1 MEEKKKGIGLI
12 GLIGMVISSC
22 IGSGVFAITG
32 QLAGVASP
40 GAVLIA
46 WLIVGVGFLALAFS
60 LNNLTEKRSDLHGI
74 FSYADAG
81 WGPLAGFIS
90 GWGYWLSAWLGNVAF
105 ATMMMST
112 IGYFYPAF
120 LPGNTIPCIIIASI
134 VMWALTYLVIRGV
147 ESAAFLNAIVMVCKV
162 AAIAVTLIFG
172 IFLFNAGIFT
182 ADFWGNVYDNAVAA
196 GQYGPDAAP
205 LGGVG
210 TQIFNCMIIMM
221 WCFVGIEGASVVSSR
236 AARKTDVGKA
246 TLIGFICLMLIYVGA
261 SVLPYGYMSSTEVAA
276 LDYPALVYVFSSM
289 APGWGGPFIS
299 IAIIISILGSWLSFT
314 ILPAETTSEMADYKL
329 LPASWGKLNSHNAPS
344 MSLLIVGAC
353 TQAFLIV
360 LLFSA
365 DAYDFAFSMCTVA
378 IVITWAFSRLPG
390 QVGRAEQEH
399 GAGRHRFRGR
409 GLPGDRR
416 AVQRLVLPAADLRG
430 LHSRLLHLREGAQGL
445 RQRHHHGREG
455 VHGRRVRPRRAVS
468 RAARHGRHLDL
479 VDKRS
484 KFHGHQDYRC

>member
-120 LPGNTIPCIIIASI
+120 LPGNTIPCIIIAFI

-378 IVITWAFSRLPG
+378 IVITWAFAAAYQAKWGVQNKNMVQAAIGFVAVAFQVIGVLFNGWSFLLLTCVGYIPG
-390 QVGRAEQEH
+390 FFIYVKARKDYGNAITMGEKVCM
-399 GAGRHRFRGR
+399 GVISALGV
-409 GLPGDRR
+409 LS
-416 AVQRLVLPAADLRG
+416 LVLLAM
-430 LHSRLLHLREGAQGL
+430 
-445 RQRHHHGREG
+445 G
-455 VHGRRVRPRRAVS
+455 VIS
-468 RAARHGRHLDL
+468 I
-479 VDKRS
+479 
-484 KFHGHQDYRC
+484 

>member
-205 LGGVG
+205 LGSVG

-261 SVLPYGYMSSTEVAA
+261 SVLPYGYMSSAEVAA

-378 IVITWAFSRLPG
+378 IVITWAFAAAYQAKWGVQNKNGVQAAIGFVAVAFQVIGVLFNGWSFLLLTCVGYIPG
-390 QVGRAEQEH
+390 FFIYVKARKDYGNAITMGEKVCM
-399 GAGRHRFRGR
+399 GVISALGV
-409 GLPGDRR
+409 LS
-416 AVQRLVLPAADLRG
+416 LVLLAM
-430 LHSRLLHLREGAQGL
+430 
-445 RQRHHHGREG
+445 G
-455 VHGRRVRPRRAVS
+455 VIS
-468 RAARHGRHLDL
+468 I
-479 VDKRS
+479 
-484 KFHGHQDYRC
+484 

>member
-1 MEEKKKGIGLI
+1 M
-12 GLIGMVISSC
+12 
-22 IGSGVFAITG
+22 
-32 QLAGVASP
+32 
-40 GAVLIA
+40 
-46 WLIVGVGFLALAFS
+46 
-60 LNNLTEKRSDLHGI
+60 HGI

-353 TQAFLIV
+353 TQAFLII

-378 IVITWAFSRLPG
+378 IVITWAFAAAYQAKWGVQNKNMVQAAIGFVAVAFQVIGVLFNGWSFLLLTCVGYIPG
-390 QVGRAEQEH
+390 FFIYVKARKDYGNAITMGEKVCM
-399 GAGRHRFRGR
+399 GAISALGV
-409 GLPGDRR
+409 LS
-416 AVQRLVLPAADLRG
+416 LVLLAM
-430 LHSRLLHLREGAQGL
+430 
-445 RQRHHHGREG
+445 G
-455 VHGRRVRPRRAVS
+455 VIS
-468 RAARHGRHLDL
+468 I
-479 VDKRS
+479 
-484 KFHGHQDYRC
+484 

>member
-172 IFLFNAGIFT
+172 IFLFNAGVFT

-246 TLIGFICLMLIYVGA
+246 TLIGFICLMLIYVVA

-378 IVITWAFSRLPG
+378 IVITWAFAAAYQAKWGVQNKNMVQAAIGFVAVAFQVIGVLFNGWSFLLLTCVGYIPG
-390 QVGRAEQEH
+390 FFIYVKARKDYGNAITMGEKVCM
-399 GAGRHRFRGR
+399 GVVSALGV
-409 GLPGDRR
+409 LS
-416 AVQRLVLPAADLRG
+416 LVLLAM
-430 LHSRLLHLREGAQGL
+430 
-445 RQRHHHGREG
+445 G
-455 VHGRRVRPRRAVS
+455 VIS
-468 RAARHGRHLDL
+468 I
-479 VDKRS
+479 
-484 KFHGHQDYRC
+484 

>member
-74 FSYADAG
+74 LSYADAG

-378 IVITWAFSRLPG
+378 IVITWAFAAAYQAKWGVQNKNMVQAAIGFVAVAFQVIGVLFNGWSFLLPTC
-390 QVGRAEQEH
+390 VGYI
-399 GAGRHRFRGR
+399 
-409 GLPGDRR
+409 PGFFIYVKARKDYGN
-416 AVQRLVLPAADLRG
+416 AITMGEKVCMGVVSALGVLSLVLLAM
-430 LHSRLLHLREGAQGL
+430 
-445 RQRHHHGREG
+445 G
-455 VHGRRVRPRRAVS
+455 VIS
-468 RAARHGRHLDL
+468 I
-479 VDKRS
+479 
-484 KFHGHQDYRC
+484 

>member
-120 LPGNTIPCIIIASI
+120 LPGNTIPCIIIAFI

-261 SVLPYGYMSSTEVAA
+261 SVLPYGYMSSAEVAA

-378 IVITWAFSRLPG
+378 IVITWAFAAAYQAKWGVQNKNMVQAAIGFVAVAFQVIGVLFNGWSFLLLTCVGYIPG
-390 QVGRAEQEH
+390 FFIYVKARKDYGNAITMGEKVCM
-399 GAGRHRFRGR
+399 GVVSALGV
-409 GLPGDRR
+409 LS
-416 AVQRLVLPAADLRG
+416 LVLLAM
-430 LHSRLLHLREGAQGL
+430 
-445 RQRHHHGREG
+445 G
-455 VHGRRVRPRRAVS
+455 VIS
-468 RAARHGRHLDL
+468 I
-479 VDKRS
+479 
-484 KFHGHQDYRC
+484 

>member
-172 IFLFNAGIFT
+172 IFLFNAGVFT

-246 TLIGFICLMLIYVGA
+246 TLIGFICLMLIYGGA

-378 IVITWAFSRLPG
+378 IVITWAFAAAYQAKWGVQNKNMVQAAIGFVAVAFQVIGVLFNGWSFLLLTCVGYIPG
-390 QVGRAEQEH
+390 FFIYVKARKDYGNAITMGEKVCM
-399 GAGRHRFRGR
+399 GVVSALGV
-409 GLPGDRR
+409 LS
-416 AVQRLVLPAADLRG
+416 LVLLAM
-430 LHSRLLHLREGAQGL
+430 
-445 RQRHHHGREG
+445 G
-455 VHGRRVRPRRAVS
+455 VIS
-468 RAARHGRHLDL
+468 I
-479 VDKRS
+479 
-484 KFHGHQDYRC
+484 

>member
-22 IGSGVFAITG
+22 IGSGVLAITG

-261 SVLPYGYMSSTEVAA
+261 SVLPYGYMSSAEVAA

-353 TQAFLIV
+353 TQAFLII

-378 IVITWAFSRLPG
+378 IVITWAFAAAYQAKWGVQNKNGVQAAIGFVAVAFQVIGVLFNGWSFLLLTCVGYIPG
-390 QVGRAEQEH
+390 FFIYVKARKDYGNAITMGEKVCM
-399 GAGRHRFRGR
+399 GVISALGV
-409 GLPGDRR
+409 LS
-416 AVQRLVLPAADLRG
+416 LVLLAM
-430 LHSRLLHLREGAQGL
+430 
-445 RQRHHHGREG
+445 G
-455 VHGRRVRPRRAVS
+455 VIS
-468 RAARHGRHLDL
+468 I
-479 VDKRS
+479 
-484 KFHGHQDYRC
+484 

>member
-60 LNNLTEKRSDLHGI
+60 LNNLTEKRSDLRGI

-120 LPGNTIPCIIIASI
+120 LPGNTIPCIIIAFI

-378 IVITWAFSRLPG
+378 IVITWAFAAAYQAKWGVQNKNMVQAAIGFVAVAFQVIGVLFNGWSFLLLTCVGYIPG
-390 QVGRAEQEH
+390 FFIYVKARKDYGNAITMGEKVCM
-399 GAGRHRFRGR
+399 GVVSALGV
-409 GLPGDRR
+409 LS
-416 AVQRLVLPAADLRG
+416 LVLLAM
-430 LHSRLLHLREGAQGL
+430 
-445 RQRHHHGREG
+445 G
-455 VHGRRVRPRRAVS
+455 VIS
-468 RAARHGRHLDL
+468 I
-479 VDKRS
+479 
-484 KFHGHQDYRC
+484 